1 MRLAGKVALVTGAQQ
16 GIGKAIALAY
26 GREGASVVL
35 NYLDNQAA
43 AEESAA
49 QSRALGQRAVTVAGD
64 VSQGLDVRRM
74 IEAGVA
80 LGGLDIV
87 VNNAGIFPRVEFLD
101 MTEAQWDEV
110 LNVNLKGTFLCT
122 QAAAQ
127 QMVQRGQGGAVLNL
141 ASGAAFRSS
150 PRGVHYVSSKA
161 GIVGL
166 TRAAAL
172 ELAPYRVRVNAIA
185 PGITDTAQPR
195 YGMSEAELQAAGRQV
210 PLGRMGT
217 PEDVAD
223 LALFLASDEPRHI
236 TGHTLPVNG
245 GQSLYQ
251 LRVLCLRRTHNMEAT
266 RSIRLTVNGT
276 VYERTVAVRMTLAD
290 FLRDELNLTGTHL
303 GCEHGV
309 CGACT
314 ILYNGAAAR
323 SCLMLAV
330 QADGAELMT
339 VECLAPGATL
349 HPLQQAFTEHHALQ
363 SGFCPPGFLMTAYA
377 FLQETPHPSADEV
390 REAIAGNICRCTGYA
405 PIVQAIVSAS
415 RA

>member
-26 GREGASVVL
+26 GREGANVVL
-35 NYLDNQAA
+35 NYLDSQPA

-49 QSRALGQRAVTVAGD
+49 QIRAMGQQAVIIAGD
-64 VSQGLDVRRM
+64 VAQATDVRRLV
-74 IEAGVA
+74 EAGTS
-80 LGGLDIV
+80 LGGIDIL

-122 QAAAQ
+122 QAVAQ
-127 QMVQRGQGGAVLNL
+127 KMVERGHGGAVINL

-172 ELAPYRVRVNAIA
+172 ELASYRVRVNAIA

-195 YGMSEAELQAAGRQV
+195 YGMSEEELQAAGRQV

-223 LALFLASDEPRHI
+223 LAVFLACEESRHI
-236 TGHTLPVNG
+236 TGQTIHVNG
-245 GQSLYQ
+245 GQYFS
-251 LRVLCLRRTHNMEAT
+251 
-266 RSIRLTVNGT
+266 
-276 VYERTVAVRMTLAD
+276 
-290 FLRDELNLTGTHL
+290 
-303 GCEHGV
+303 
-309 CGACT
+309 
-314 ILYNGAAAR
+314 
-323 SCLMLAV
+323 
-330 QADGAELMT
+330 
-339 VECLAPGATL
+339 
-349 HPLQQAFTEHHALQ
+349 
-363 SGFCPPGFLMTAYA
+363 
-377 FLQETPHPSADEV
+377 
-390 REAIAGNICRCTGYA
+390 
-405 PIVQAIVSAS
+405 
-415 RA
+415 